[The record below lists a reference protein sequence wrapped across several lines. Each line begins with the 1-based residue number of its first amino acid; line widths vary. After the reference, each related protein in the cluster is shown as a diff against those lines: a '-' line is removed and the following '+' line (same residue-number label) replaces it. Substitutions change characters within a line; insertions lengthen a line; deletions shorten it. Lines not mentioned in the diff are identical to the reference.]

1 MGTYKDKI
9 YKLLTKHPGLSAEQ
23 ISKKGQVGDRTYV
36 SKNLATLIAE
46 KKVRKEKHGREVKY
60 FVCDIVVALE
70 ENLNLIGL
78 REDEIWAKLRQGTS
92 FLDDLSEQA
101 ENILYFAFTEMLNNA
116 IDHSRSGVGYAKIWL
131 EDGKLKFIVQD
142 KGIGV
147 FRNVMSKKHLPS
159 EVVAAQELI
168 KGKLTTA
175 ARRHSGEGIFWTSKI
190 ADRFTLRSYN
200 YELVVDNS
208 LQDYTIKALEE
219 KFIGTEVYFEV
230 AKDTQKSIR
239 QLFREYTFDEE
250 HLTLDTTSIPIN
262 LFQEGDIWISRSQA
276 KKVLAGLTR
285 YKKIILNFAGV
296 DVIGQ
301 AFADEIFRVFNI
313 SHPEIELEPINMSDS
328 VKLMVEHAQNDPT
341 GRAASPTSHATSRSH

>member
-1 MGTYKDKI
+1 METYKDKI
-9 YKLLTKHPGLSAEQ
+9 YNILSKYPGLSAEQ
-23 ISKKGQVGDRTYV
+23 ISERGEVGDRTYV
-36 SKNLATLIAE
+36 SKNLATLMTE
-46 KKVRKEKHGREVKY
+46 GRVRSEKHGREVKY
-60 FVCDIVVALE
+60 YICDTMIGLE
-70 ENLNLIGL
+70 ENLNLVGL
-78 REDEIWAKLRQGTS
+78 REDEIWTKLRKTTN

-116 IDHSRSGVGYAKIWL
+116 IDHSKSGVGYIKIWL
-131 EDGKLKFIVQD
+131 EEHKLKFIVRD

-147 FRNVMSKKHLPS
+147 FRNVMTKKHLAT
-159 EVVAAQELI
+159 EVEAAQELI

-190 ADRFTLRSYN
+190 ADRFMLKSYG
-200 YELVVDNS
+200 YELAVDNS
-208 LQDYTIKALEE
+208 IDDYTMKVSDESL
-219 KFIGTEVYFEV
+219 IGTEVYFEI
-230 AKDTQKSIR
+230 AQDTNKSIR
-239 QLFREYTFDEE
+239 QLFREYTFDNE

-285 YKKIILNFAGV
+285 YKKIIFNFAGV

-313 SHPEIELEPINMSDS
+313 EHPEIQLEAINMSDS
-328 VKLMVEHAQNDPT
+328 VRLMVEHAKNDRT
-341 GRAASPTSHATSRSH
+341 GRE